1 MADVIHQANT
11 KQTRPRGGKAKVV
24 MFGGG
29 LIGRQLLPLYKKV
42 FDLVAIADND
52 PSKNGSFLEGVPIIS
67 AAEIPSLEY
76 DYVMISST
84 SLAVIRRQLLELN
97 IPNERIKDYDDQT
110 IRIRERF
117 PWDALILLAATGVT
131 IVAGLIFATFK
142 IMEFV

>member
-1 MADVIHQANT
+1 MANVPHRKKPKENGLE
-11 KQTRPRGGKAKVV
+11 RRKAKVV

-42 FDLVAIADND
+42 FNLVAIADND
-52 PSKNGSFLEGVPIIS
+52 PSKNGSFLAGVPIIS
-67 AAEIPSLEY
+67 PTDISSMEY

-84 SLAVIRRQLLELN
+84 SLAVIRRQLLELD

-117 PWDALILLAATGVT
+117 PWDALVLLGAIGTAVVALLLFAAIK
-131 IVAGLIFATFK
+131 IV
-142 IMEFV
+142 EFV